1 MEPLGHSAAA
11 YEAAIALLERKFGGE
26 RRKLALHHEELE
38 NIKSLHPGNAGDI
51 ERFADLLD
59 VPVVNL
65 KEPNRH
71 DQLGKE
77 TLYIRVCK

>member
-71 DQLGKE
+71 DQLGKG